1 MLCWQVMNAQNTRE
15 ELPMSAYT
23 GDAKTLTCEELK
35 TKLRELAKAW
45 KDEPHLSND
54 YSEGVRFGELKEA
67 LEDRCKETCKIRA
80 IDKSTDYEAVF
91 STVSST

>member
-1 MLCWQVMNAQNTRE
+1 
-15 ELPMSAYT
+15 MSAYT

-54 YSEGVRFGELKEA
+54 YSEEVRFGELKEA
-67 LEDRCKETCKIRA
+67 LENRCKETCTITA
-80 IDKSTDYEAVF
+80 IDNPTDYQAVF
-91 STVSST
+91 DTVPST